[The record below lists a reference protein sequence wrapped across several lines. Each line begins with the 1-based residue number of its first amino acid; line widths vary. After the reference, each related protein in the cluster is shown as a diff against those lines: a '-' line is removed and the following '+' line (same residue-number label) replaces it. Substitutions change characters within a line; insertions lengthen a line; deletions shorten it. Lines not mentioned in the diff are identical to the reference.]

1 MNQFKISVLALAMT
15 SIATTSAMAQSSK
28 TNAWEGAYGQIGV
41 GYGMFVPKIGNG
53 TAVTPNTAVTPA
65 GTPSPPGPGVPL
77 AAIGY
82 PASISQSASAS
93 NVNNVNTGIANIA
106 AGYNFGINESYILG
120 IAATYYP
127 GASSS
132 ATGQLSVAPT
142 SMPNSMGGPT
152 IPVPG
157 ASTTATYNVKNLY
170 SIVFTPGYVI
180 DKDRLAYLK
189 LGYSGSTIGLS
200 GPTLAYQTTNLT
212 GYTVGLGYKQMFTE
226 SLYAFGEINYAS
238 YGTKNISATLTNG
251 TVLNGMTIS
260 GNGSDVLV
268 GVGYRF

>member
-1 MNQFKISVLALAMT
+1 MNQFKVSVLALAIT

-53 TAVTPNTAVTPA
+53 TAVSPTGNAPN
-65 GTPSPPGPGVPL
+65 GVP
-77 AAIGY
+77 ATTYGY
-82 PASISQSASAS
+82 PATVSQSASAS
-93 NVNNVNTGIANIA
+93 NVNNVNTGLANLA
-106 AGYNFGINESYILG
+106 AGYNFGINSSYILG

-142 SMPNSMGGPT
+142 T
-152 IPVPG
+152 ISSPLGARVGSPATVPG
-157 ASTTATYNVKNLY
+157 GSTTATYNVKNLY

-189 LGYSGSTIGLS
+189 LGYSGTTIGLS
-200 GPTLAYQTTNLT
+200 GPTLAYQTTNLS

-226 SLYAFGEINYAS
+226 SLYAFGEVNYAS
-238 YGTKNISATLTNG
+238 YGTKSLSATLTNG

>member
-15 SIATTSAMAQSSK
+15 SITTTSAMAQSSK

-53 TAVTPNTAVTPA
+53 TAVTPTGNARN
-65 GTPSPPGPGVPL
+65 GVPL
-77 AAIGY
+77 TTYGY
-82 PASISQSASAS
+82 PATVSQSASAS
-93 NVNNVNTGIANIA
+93 SVNNVNTGIANIA

-142 SMPNSMGGPT
+142 TMPSSLGAPTVPIPGG
-152 IPVPG
+152 
-157 ASTTATYNVKNLY
+157 STTATYNVKNLY

-226 SLYAFGEINYAS
+226 SLYAFGEVNYAS
-238 YGTKNISATLTNG
+238 YGTKNISATLTTG

>member
-1 MNQFKISVLALAMT
+1 M
-15 SIATTSAMAQSSK
+15 
-28 TNAWEGAYGQIGV
+28 
-41 GYGMFVPKIGNG
+41 
-53 TAVTPNTAVTPA
+53 
-65 GTPSPPGPGVPL
+65 
-77 AAIGY
+77 
-82 PASISQSASAS
+82 
-93 NVNNVNTGIANIA
+93 
-106 AGYNFGINESYILG
+106 G

-142 SMPNSMGGPT
+142 T
-152 IPVPG
+152 ISSPLGARVGSPATVPG
-157 ASTTATYNVKNLY
+157 GSTTATYNVKNLY

-189 LGYSGSTIGLS
+189 LGYSGTTIGLS
-200 GPTLAYQTTNLT
+200 GPTLAYQTTNLS

-226 SLYAFGEINYAS
+226 SLYAFGEVNYAS
-238 YGTKNISATLTNG
+238 YGTKSLSATLTNG

>member
-1 MNQFKISVLALAMT
+1 MESGC
-15 SIATTSAMAQSSK
+15 SSD
-28 TNAWEGAYGQIGV
+28 
-41 GYGMFVPKIGNG
+41 
-53 TAVTPNTAVTPA
+53 
-65 GTPSPPGPGVPL
+65 SP
-77 AAIGY
+77 
-82 PASISQSASAS
+82 SASP
-93 NVNNVNTGIANIA
+93 
-106 AGYNFGINESYILG
+106 LG
-120 IAATYYP
+120 ALVGSPAT
-127 GASSS
+127 
-132 ATGQLSVAPT
+132 
-142 SMPNSMGGPT
+142 
-152 IPVPG
+152 VPG

-226 SLYAFGEINYAS
+226 SLYAFGEVNYAS

-260 GNGSDVLV
+260 GNGTDVLV

>member
-1 MNQFKISVLALAMT
+1 MNQFKVSVLALAIT

-28 TNAWEGAYGQIGV
+28 TNAWEGADGQIGV

-53 TAVTPNTAVTPA
+53 TAVSSTGNAV
-65 GTPSPPGPGVPL
+65 L
-77 AAIGY
+77 AGY
-82 PASISQSASAS
+82 PATVSQNASAS
-93 NVNNVNTGIANIA
+93 SVNNVNTGIANLA
-106 AGYNFGINESYILG
+106 VGYNFGINESYILG
-120 IAATYYP
+120 VAASYYP

-142 SMPNSMGGPT
+142 TITSPYGPAVGSPAT
-152 IPVPG
+152 VPG

-180 DKDRLAYLK
+180 DKDRLAYMK
-189 LGYSGSTIGLS
+189 LGYSGTTIGLS
-200 GPTLAYQTTNLT
+200 GPTLAYQTTNLS

-226 SLYAFGEINYAS
+226 SLYAFGEVNYAS
-238 YGTKNISATLTNG
+238 YGTKTISATLTTG